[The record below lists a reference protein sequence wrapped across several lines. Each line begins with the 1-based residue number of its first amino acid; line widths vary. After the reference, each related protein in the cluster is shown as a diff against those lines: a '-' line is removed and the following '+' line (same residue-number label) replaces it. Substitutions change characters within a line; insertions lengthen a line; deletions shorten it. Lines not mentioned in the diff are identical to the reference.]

1 MIPNPLEAPPPPP
14 TSITHAMSIKN
25 KSKTIVS
32 LYLIFL
38 LGWGVGGGAAELSK
52 LLLEPPWRTAI
63 HGVVWGVNGA
73 WVGRGSRW
81 RMGGSRVAGRRA
93 LGCLGGWVD
102 LPVDGPIG
110 RWVVAVVGIFQLSI
124 SNVSIATPQVSW

>member
-38 LGWGVGGGAAELSK
+38 LGWGVGGWGRLNSPNCCLSHHGELPS
-52 LLLEPPWRTAI
+52 
-63 HGVVWGVNGA
+63 
-73 WVGRGSRW
+73 
-81 RMGGSRVAGRRA
+81 MG
-93 LGCLGGWVD
+93 
-102 LPVDGPIG
+102 
-110 RWVVAVVGIFQLSI
+110 LSGE
-124 SNVSIATPQVSW
+124 